1 MVGRGKQ
8 AVTRKRRATKI
19 QEPKPVRK
27 RNKQKKIVSVAT
39 TVPVQYRIIH
49 RAAELKI
56 RRKVRG

>member
-1 MVGRGKQ
+1 MNKQSQGKGVLQ
-8 AVTRKRRATKI
+8 KFK
-19 QEPKPVRK
+19 EPKPVRK